1 MPTVLRSVVFDVG
14 RTGKITPV
22 AEVDPVDIGGVTVSR
37 ATLHNVFDIRRR
49 NVRIN
54 DEVVIYRSGDTI
66 PEIGYR
72 SKALSRYVYRPNIR
86 LPKTCP
92 ACGGALI
99 REKGEINTYC
109 VSPFCAGRNKALL
122 RYFVSKD
129 GMDIQGFGPALVNRL
144 YDAQLIGSYN
154 DIFNLDKETLV
165 HFGVPA
171 VMAEKIVEQ
180 IELALRK
187 EDWRFLSSIGIRR
200 VGRATAKQI
209 CRLFK
214 LEDLPTLTLDQ
225 WRQIPDVD
233 EKTAQ
238 YLFAYFQSSGNVS
251 SFKAMDWWAGARFL
265 NTQVD
270 PFRKLYNKSVV
281 FSGSFKPPHRREF
294 LETVVGVEGG
304 LVSKEVTKNTNA
316 LVVGDNPT
324 PRKLEKAKELNIPV
338 WSSVEF
344 LQFTGE
350 APY

>member
-1 MPTVLRSVVFDVG
+1 
-14 RTGKITPV
+14 
-22 AEVDPVDIGGVTVSR
+22 
-37 ATLHNVFDIRRR
+37 
-49 NVRIN
+49 
-54 DEVVIYRSGDTI
+54 
-66 PEIGYR
+66 
-72 SKALSRYVYRPNIR
+72 
-86 LPKTCP
+86 
-92 ACGGALI
+92 
-99 REKGEINTYC
+99 
-109 VSPFCAGRNKALL
+109 
-122 RYFVSKD
+122 
-129 GMDIQGFGPALVNRL
+129 
-144 YDAQLIGSYN
+144 
-154 DIFNLDKETLV
+154 
-165 HFGVPA
+165 
-171 VMAEKIVEQ
+171 MAEKIVEQ

-338 WSSVEF
+338 WSSAEF